1 MQACAVCLRDNL
13 FYRGVE
19 HRCQVNDI
27 QCPKFTVLLG
37 SSPDMCGAGKQCGS
51 LWQSVHF
58 NIEAHAYLDA
68 EECLLC
74 RCLLLCT
81 ALMLLRRVCCKPTSC
96 CPPPAVLHQLLSPA
110 GGKCAVE
117 MHVVHKVAR
126 FLCCLTLDMSGF
138 MSGTSSVHL
147 VSVWQVPAA
156 VSCTPGKCGDG
167 STVC

>member
-1 MQACAVCLRDNL
+1 MPALSVPASMHSANAAAESLLQA
-13 FYRGVE
+13 Y
-19 HRCQVNDI
+19 Q
-27 QCPKFTVLLG
+27 LL
-37 SSPDMCGAGKQCGS
+37 
-51 LWQSVHF
+51 
-58 NIEAHAYLDA
+58 
-68 EECLLC
+68 
-74 RCLLLCT
+74 
-81 ALMLLRRVCCKPTSC
+81 
-96 CPPPAVLHQLLSPA
+96 PPPAVLHQLLSPA